1 MLYNDKRKLYMGID
15 IEKGNP
21 GSKRGAYYAV
31 AVVDDYGKLV
41 FKITEASLARVI
53 RLAWDYKPVVI
64 ALDNP
69 FELAKSIKDLYR
81 ILSLFPMDVDIVQV
95 NWDNTI
101 MRSVRIIAREEGL
114 SSSSK
119 LNPIRTAYIL
129 AVLASKGYGTPI
141 RKIEEKTTILIT
153 KSKSHGKGGWSQQR
167 FQRRVR
173 AGIYREATRIREILD
188 KEGLEYDYTYR
199 SSYGGLENATFVVYA
214 PIDRVKQL
222 IKPWSG
228 GGISISIRPS
238 YKVTVNVREMTSI
251 ADRFVIVGI
260 DPGTSTG
267 LAILDLSGTILH
279 VGTYKNADRGAL
291 LNIILEYGKPILL
304 ASDVN
309 PPPETVKSLASKLGA
324 SLYYP
329 KKDLTVSEKQAII
342 GRTGYKVSDSH
353 QRDALAAAVKAFYH
367 LKSKLDQIESSI
379 KDIKLVMGDLDVER
393 IKAEVIAG
401 KTLAD
406 AIEAQLTEILEDSI
420 ESSNKAQDDR
430 TVSSSSSG
438 YSEDNDSRWEEVERL
453 KAERM
458 ILEERIK
465 KLVMELEEERSKVR
479 RLKKSIKIEVEKD
492 NEIKNLKYRITQL
505 ESKIKEQRE
514 RIEYLEK
521 VLDNFRDL
529 VIDVYVGKY
538 VIGYRVESLTLKSV
552 EKIPD
557 WIEIIV
563 VSNIGFV
570 DDRAITVLRKKG
582 IIAVLAPGSNTV
594 LHKTLE
600 KAMIPVLDINDYNVI
615 ELEGLL
621 LISSDVIDD
630 AEEALKELEA
640 ARRMSI
646 DIEKMIMEYRAKRAS
661 GELT

>member
-1 MLYNDKRKLYMGID
+1 MSYNSRRNLYMGID
-15 IEKGNP
+15 IERGNP
-21 GSKRGAYYAV
+21 GSRRGAYYAV
-31 AVVDDYGKLV
+31 AVVDDDGKLV
-41 FKITEASLARVI
+41 FKLTEASLARVI
-53 RLAWDYKPVVI
+53 RLAWDYKPVVL

-69 FELAKSIKDLYR
+69 FELAKSMRDLYR
-81 ILSLFPMDVDIVQV
+81 ILSMFPMDVNIVQV
-95 NWDNTI
+95 NWDNNI

-114 SSSSK
+114 TSSSK

-199 SSYGGLENATFVVYA
+199 SSYGGLENATFIVYA

-222 IKPWSG
+222 IKPWSS

-238 YKVTVNVREMTSI
+238 YKVTLNVREMTNI
-251 ADRFVIVGI
+251 ADKFVIVGI
-260 DPGTSTG
+260 DPGISTG
-267 LAILDLSGTILH
+267 LAILDLSGSILH

-291 LNIILEYGKPILL
+291 LNTILEYGKPILL

-309 PPPETVKSLASKLGA
+309 PPPDTVKALASKLGA

-379 KDIKLVMGDLDVER
+379 KDIKLIMGDLDVER

-406 AIEAQLTEILEDSI
+406 AIEAQLSEILEDSI
-420 ESSNKAQDDR
+420 ESSNEVQDNR
-430 TVSSSSSG
+430 STSSSNPD
-438 YSEDNDSRWEEVERL
+438 YSDDNSRWEEIERL
-453 KAERM
+453 RAERM
-458 ILEERIK
+458 ILEEKIK
-465 KLVMELEEERSKVR
+465 KLVMELEEERSKIR
-479 RLKKSIKIEVEKD
+479 SLKRNMKLEIEKD
-492 NEIKNLKYRITQL
+492 SEIKSLRYRIAQL

-521 VLDNFRDL
+521 IVDDL
-529 VIDVYVGKY
+529 KDLIVDVYIGNY
-538 VIGYRVESLTLKSV
+538 IIGYRVESLTLKSV
-552 EKIPD
+552 ERIPD

-563 VSNIGFV
+563 VNNTGFV
-570 DDRAITVLRKKG
+570 DDKAISVLKKKG
-582 IIAVLAPGSNTV
+582 IIAVLATGSNTV
-594 LHKTLE
+594 LHRTLE
-600 KAMIPVLDINDYNVI
+600 KSMIPVLDISDYNVI

-621 LISSDVIDD
+621 LISSDVIDA
-630 AEEALKELEA
+630 AEEALRELEA
-640 ARRMSI
+640 ARRRSI
-646 DIEKMIMEYRAKRAS
+646 DIEKVIMEYRAERAS
-661 GELT
+661 RE